1 MGDKVQ
7 RALQWERS
15 GGTVSQRP
23 DPGFQA
29 DKLPDPDI
37 SAEDLIAYRKKT
49 YAQRNAAETARKLIG
64 VRVKIDGPIGITHF
78 GDVHIDDDGCWIEKL
93 EMDMNSVR
101 DTEGMFG
108 ANLGD
113 LQNNWVG
120 RLARLWA
127 NQGTSASQSWKLVE
141 WMINYI
147 DWLYIIG
154 GNHDCADYA
163 TQALTKRGWKS
174 YNEIEDTDLVFSLNR
189 DTGKGEWTPIL
200 RRIERH
206 HSGDMVSVEARG
218 ISMLVTPNHRV
229 LGSRRLTGSTYS
241 DMEFYRADSL
251 PNRIRLPV
259 SAPSQDKDY
268 PISDDKIRLAAW
280 ILTDGHI
287 QTAGSPRITIYQS
300 KYVSEIERVLVSCGV
315 HSYHSI
321 RHRNITH
328 VAGKKLV
335 KPPLPQH
342 EFSIGAE
349 ATREILKFVPRKGEL
364 PSWAWELSGRQF
376 NILLDTLIQGDGSWA
391 SNGQGTSC
399 VLNKDRA
406 FLESVQS
413 VAIQHGWRATITVA
427 REKDYRLNLCNKT
440 TIDVVKEDSVSTVSY
455 DGTVWCLTVPHGNF
469 MVRRDGCAYFTGNCW
484 SGNGDPLK
492 WMTRGSK
499 GVFENH
505 GARLGLTFPNGKVVR
520 VNARH
525 DFAGH
530 SQWNP
535 AHGAVKAS
543 MMGWRD
549 HILTCGHK
557 HTSYISGPMK
567 DPSSGLL
574 SWAIRCAG
582 YKIHDDYAA
591 ASGFPDQNAFPAC
604 VTIIDPQYADNDT
617 RLVTVIPDVQ
627 EAAEYLTWKRA
638 KWSSSKRTRK

>member
-1 MGDKVQ
+1 MSDRVQ
-7 RALQWERS
+7 RALQWERLE
-15 GGTVSQRP
+15 GGSVRP
-23 DPGFQA
+23 DPGFQT

-49 YAQRNAAETARKLIG
+49 YAQRNAAEQARKLIG

-154 GNHDCADYA
+154 GNHD
-163 TQALTKRGWKS
+163 T
-174 YNEIEDTDLVFSLNR
+174 
-189 DTGKGEWTPIL
+189 
-200 RRIERH
+200 
-206 HSGDMVSVEARG
+206 
-218 ISMLVTPNHRV
+218 
-229 LGSRRLTGSTYS
+229 
-241 DMEFYRADSL
+241 
-251 PNRIRLPV
+251 
-259 SAPSQDKDY
+259 
-268 PISDDKIRLAAW
+268 
-280 ILTDGHI
+280 
-287 QTAGSPRITIYQS
+287 
-300 KYVSEIERVLVSCGV
+300 
-315 HSYHSI
+315 
-321 RHRNITH
+321 
-328 VAGKKLV
+328 
-335 KPPLPQH
+335 
-342 EFSIGAE
+342 
-349 ATREILKFVPRKGEL
+349 
-364 PSWAWELSGRQF
+364 
-376 NILLDTLIQGDGSWA
+376 
-391 SNGQGTSC
+391 
-399 VLNKDRA
+399 
-406 FLESVQS
+406 
-413 VAIQHGWRATITVA
+413 
-427 REKDYRLNLCNKT
+427 
-440 TIDVVKEDSVSTVSY
+440 
-455 DGTVWCLTVPHGNF
+455 
-469 MVRRDGCAYFTGNCW
+469 W
-484 SGNGDPLK
+484 SGQGDPLK

-543 MMGWRD
+543 MVGWRD

-638 KWSSSKRTRK
+638 KWGQSKRTRK